1 MVLPFGCAIQD
12 HDGKQTKSNSTFQM
26 TLSNTN
32 FQSYRLDRYAG
43 NYGDV
48 EGVTLSYK
56 RTGAENYDNASMVR
70 QEELWIAEITGIQF
84 GAKYDFKAIAWK
96 LEQNGNQLVLFS
108 GEQTALPVDHRN
120 NSLTIMMIPVDL
132 SPENKI
138 ILPAISKVT
147 KPSIYEIN
155 ENINISYELLVAS
168 NDVVKFELTAE
179 DDNMILNRISG
190 STSDLNGAQI
200 LGKTLYKIDSSI
212 QIGYKAPTELVIRI
226 TVKNSLNYTY
236 QLSFTIPLANSDLSK
251 PDQISSSEHHSCA
264 LRENKTVQCWGR
276 NQVGQL
282 GDNTTKRRLLPVTV
296 TGISNA
302 IAISTGDRHNCALL
316 EDKSIK
322 CWGRNLDGEI
332 GDGTNENP
340 QKIPADVYGVSNAVA
355 VDTGNRHSCALL
367 DNQSI
372 VCWGRND
379 NGQLGDGTTNSSY
392 VPVVVSGISNAIKIG
407 LGSYHTCA
415 VLDNKS
421 VQCWGRNN
429 YGQLGNG
436 EATSAQDNTSI
447 PVTLVKTQDVKDVD
461 AKGISTC
468 AVLNNKSISCWGRN
482 EYGQLGNGITG
493 GSNSVPVIVSGISN
507 ATEITNGYRH
517 ACAVLDNK
525 SAQCWGRNNQG
536 QLGDGTFVDRN
547 IPVAVTGVKNVVEI
561 APGYRHTCA
570 LLDND
575 TVQCWGQNN
584 QGQLGDGTTN
594 SRTTPAEVQF

>member
-1 MVLPFGCAIQD
+1 MILLFGCAIQD
-12 HDGKQTKSNSTFQM
+12 HDGKQTESNSTFQM
-26 TLSNTN
+26 TLSNAN
-32 FQSYRLDRYAG
+32 FQNYRLDRYAS
-43 NYGDV
+43 NSSDV
-48 EGVTLSYK
+48 EGVTLLYK
-56 RTGAENYDNASMVR
+56 RTGTENYDNASMTR
-70 QEELWIAEITGIQF
+70 QGELWIAEITGIRF

-96 LEQNGNQLVLFS
+96 SEQNGNQLVLFS
-108 GEQTALPVDHRN
+108 GEQSALPVDYRN
-120 NSLTIMMIPVDL
+120 NSLTIMMIPVNLD
-132 SPENKI
+132 PENKI
-138 ILPAISKVT
+138 IIPTISKVT
-147 KPSIYEIN
+147 KPATYQTN
-155 ENINISYELLVAS
+155 EDVNISYELLVTS
-168 NDVVKFELTAE
+168 NDVAQFELTAE
-179 DDNMILNRISG
+179 DNNTILDQING
-190 STSDLNGAQI
+190 STSDLNGTQI
-200 LGKTLYKIDSSI
+200 DGKTLYKIDSSI
-212 QIGYKAPTELVIRI
+212 QIGHKVSTELMIKI
-226 TVKNSLNYTY
+226 TVENSLNYTY
-236 QLSFTIPLANSDLSK
+236 QLSFTIPAANYDLLKS
-251 PDQISSSEHHSCA
+251 DQISSSEHHSCA

-302 IAISTGDRHNCALL
+302 IAVSTGDRHNCALL

-322 CWGRNLDGEI
+322 CWGRNLDGEL
-332 GDGTNENP
+332 GDRTNENP
-340 QKIPADVYGVSNAVA
+340 RKIPVKVYGVSNAVA

-379 NGQLGDGTTNSSY
+379 NGQLGDGTTKSSN

-436 EATSAQDNTSI
+436 KKTSAQDNTSI
-447 PVTLVKTQDVKDVD
+447 PATLVETQDIKDVD
-461 AKGISTC
+461 AKGSSTC
-468 AVLNNKSISCWGRN
+468 AVLDNKSVQCWGRN

-493 GSNSVPVIVSGISN
+493 GNYSIPVIVSGISN
-507 ATEITNGYRH
+507 ATKITNGYRH
-517 ACAVLDNK
+517 VCAILDNK
-525 SAQCWGRNNQG
+525 SVQCWGRNNQG

-547 IPVAVTGVKNVVEI
+547 VPTAVTGVMNVVEI

-575 TVQCWGQNN
+575 TIQCWGRNN
-584 QGQLGDGTTN
+584 YGQLGDGTTID
-594 SRTTPAEVQF
+594 RTTPSEVQF

>member
-1 MVLPFGCAIQD
+1 MVLSFGCAIQD
-12 HDGKQTKSNSTFQM
+12 HDGKQTESNSTFQM
-26 TLSNTN
+26 TLSDVN

-43 NYGDV
+43 NYSDV

-56 RTGAENYDNASMVR
+56 RTGTENYDNASMAR
-70 QEELWIAEITGIQF
+70 QGEFWIAEITGIRF
-84 GAKYDFKAIAWK
+84 GAKYDFKAIAWQS
-96 LEQNGNQLVLFS
+96 EQNGNQLVLFS
-108 GEQTALPVDHRN
+108 GEQSALPVDYRN
-120 NSLTIMMIPVDL
+120 NSLTIMMIPVNLD
-132 SPENKI
+132 PENKTI
-138 ILPAISKVT
+138 IPTISKVT
-147 KPSIYEIN
+147 KPSIYKID
-155 ENINISYELLVAS
+155 ENVNISYELLVTS
-168 NDVVKFELTAE
+168 NDVAQFEVTAE
-179 DDNMILNRISG
+179 DDNTILDRING
-190 STSDLNGAQI
+190 STSDLSGTQI
-200 LGKTLYKIDSSI
+200 SGKTLYKIDSSI

-226 TVKNSLNYTY
+226 TVKNALNYTY
-236 QLSFTIPLANSDLSK
+236 QMSFTIPVANSDLSK
-251 PDQISSSEHHSCA
+251 SDQISSSEHHSCA
-264 LRENKTVQCWGR
+264 LRGNKTIQCWGR

-282 GDNTTKRRLLPVTV
+282 GDNTTKRRLVPVTV

-302 IAISTGDRHNCALL
+302 IAVSTGDRHNCALL
-316 EDKSIK
+316 EDKSVK
-322 CWGRNLDGEI
+322 CWGRNLDGEL

-340 QKIPADVYGVSNAVA
+340 RKIPVNVYGVSNAVA

-372 VCWGRND
+372 ACWGRND

-436 EATSAQDNTSI
+436 ETTSAQDNTSI
-447 PVTLVKTQDVKDVD
+447 PATLVETQDVKDVD

-468 AVLNNKSISCWGRN
+468 AVLDNKSVQCWGRN

-493 GSNSVPVIVSGISN
+493 GSSSIPVIVSGISN
-507 ATEITNGYRH
+507 ATKITNGYRH
-517 ACAVLDNK
+517 ACVILDNK
-525 SAQCWGRNNQG
+525 SVQCWGR
-536 QLGDGTFVDRN
+536 
-547 IPVAVTGVKNVVEI
+547 
-561 APGYRHTCA
+561 
-570 LLDND
+570 
-575 TVQCWGQNN
+575 NN